1 MRIDLNRLPS
11 LSGRK
16 RDRKRVG
23 RGQGSGKGSHTTG
36 RGAKGQKIR
45 GKVHLYFEGGQLP
58 ITKRLPHQ
66 KGFKSKGT
74 LWEAAVKLSFLN
86 VFEPGAEVTLKSLKD
101 KKIIG
106 ESVRS
111 AKIIGGG
118 VLEKKLVFKG
128 IRLTKKVFADLKAS
142 ESVVS

>member
-1 MRIDLNRLPS
+1 MRTDLNLLPV
-11 LSGRK
+11 LVGRK
-16 RDRKRVG
+16 RDRKRIG

-45 GKVHLYFEGGQLP
+45 DKVHLYFEGGQLP

-74 LWEAAVKLSFLN
+74 LWDAAIKLSSLN
-86 VFEPGAEVTLKSLKD
+86 VFEDGFEVTIKSLKD

-106 ESVRS
+106 QGVRRV
-111 AKIIGGG
+111 KIIGGG

-128 IRLTKKVFADLKAS
+128 ILLTKKVLANLKAS
-142 ESVVS
+142 GSVIS